1 MKKHLKL
8 LLCLILAV
16 IAIAVQGCTN
26 TTTPGEDTADSVD
39 TTPVVQDLNIVLDG
53 ATEYSIIIREEAS
66 DAVVEASRSLMNAIQ
81 STTDVKLNWTDDYV
95 DSGKSAPAKEI
106 LIGLTNREE
115 SLDVLQNVKYGE
127 FLIQP
132 VGEKL
137 IIAAWDEKSLAKA
150 CSQFTNYIK
159 RNAQTGSFA
168 IPADYS
174 LQGTGVDHLLQMP
187 HYGGRDE
194 LIEFIDLADA
204 CYMMYA
210 NDTDLAEF
218 EAYYQVLEDA
228 GYTRLAYNKM
238 ADNHFASYVNDEM
251 IVHASYLSS
260 GKDARVTI
268 EKKYATDIFVE
279 SEYEKVCEP
288 TVTLVGL
295 EGYGGIEGTVPGTF
309 YGNPIGLLM
318 IFRMEDGRFV
328 IVDGGGMADETVSLI
343 YDNLYELAVDKDNI
357 VIAAWMLTHAHGD
370 HVGGFTMF
378 TNSARQKQVTV
389 QNIIH
394 HFCTNEQ
401 YANCN
406 DAGRAAETRPLM
418 RSYKGANV
426 IKAHAGQVLKIGGA
440 EIEILCTPGELEPYT
455 MQDHNTSSVIFRVT
469 ANDNS
474 VMILGD
480 ASYITCSFLV
490 KHYGEYLKSD
500 MVQLSHHGYAGGT
513 VALYDKVLADVVL
526 WPGGV
531 GGFDG
536 GLEPQNLKDRDAN
549 AHAIYLADEV
559 YVAGEAVYTFTMPYT
574 PEDTGNTKIIK

>member
-1 MKKHLKL
+1 MKKYFKL
-8 LLCLILAV
+8 LLCLLLAV

-53 ATEYSIIIREEAS
+53 STKYSIVIREEAADS
-66 DAVVEASRSLMNAIQ
+66 VVEASRSIMNAIQ

-115 SLDVLQNVKYGE
+115 SLEVLQNVKYGE

-137 IIAAWDEKSLAKA
+137 VIAAWDEKSLSKA
-150 CSQFTNYIK
+150 CSQFVNYIK
-159 RNAQTGSFA
+159 RNAQSGTFA
-168 IPADYS
+168 IPAEYS
-174 LQGTGVDHLLQMP
+174 LQGTGIDHLLQMP
-187 HYGGRDE
+187 HYGARDE
-194 LIEFIDLADA
+194 LVEFIDLADA
-204 CYMMYA
+204 CYMLYA
-210 NDTDLAEF
+210 NNTDLAEF
-218 EAYYQVLEDA
+218 EAYYQVLENA
-228 GYTRLAYNKM
+228 GYTRVAYNKM
-238 ADNHFASYVNDEM
+238 AENHFVSYVNDEM
-251 IVHASYLSS
+251 IVHASYLAS

-268 EKKYATDIFVE
+268 EKKYNTDIFVE
-279 SEYEKVCEP
+279 SAYEKVCEP

-318 IFRMEDGRFV
+318 IFRLEDGRFIV
-328 IVDGGGMADETVSLI
+328 VDGGGMADETVSLI

-378 TNSARQKQVTV
+378 TNSARRKQVTV

-394 HFCTNEQ
+394 HFSTNEQ
-401 YANCN
+401 YKNCN

-418 RSYKGANV
+418 RAYKDANI
-426 IKAHAGQVLKIGGA
+426 IKAHAGQVLKVGGA
-440 EIEILCTPGELEPYT
+440 EIEILCTSGELEPYT
-455 MQDHNTSSVIFRVT
+455 LQDHNTTSVVFRVT
-469 ANDNS
+469 AQDNS
-474 VMILGD
+474 VMVLGD

-490 KHYGEYLKSD
+490 KHYGDYLKSD

-536 GLEPQNLKDRDAN
+536 GLEPEDLRYRESN
-549 AHAIYLADEV
+549 AHAISLADEV
-559 YVAGEAVYTFTMPYT
+559 YVAGEAVHTLTMPYT
-574 PEDTGNTKIIK
+574 PEDTDKAKIIK

>member
-1 MKKHLKL
+1 MKKYLKL
-8 LLCLILAV
+8 LLCLLLAV
-16 IAIAVQGCTN
+16 IAIAVQGCTS
-26 TTTPGEDTADSVD
+26 TTTPGEDTGDSVD
-39 TTPVVQDLNIVLDG
+39 TTPLLQDLHIVLDG

-81 STTDVKLNWTDDYV
+81 STTDVKLNWTDDDV
-95 DSGKSAPAKEI
+95 DSAKSAPAKEI

-115 SLDVLQNVKYGE
+115 SLEVLQNVRYGE

-137 IIAAWDEKSLAKA
+137 VIAAWDEKSLAKA
-150 CSQFTNYIK
+150 CSQFVNYVK
-159 RNAQTGSFA
+159 RNAQSGTFS

-174 LQGTGVDHLLQMP
+174 LQGTGIDHLLQMP
-187 HYGGRDE
+187 HYGARDE
-194 LIEFIDLADA
+194 LVEFIDLADA
-204 CYMMYA
+204 CYMLYA
-210 NDTDLAEF
+210 NDTDLTEF
-218 EAYYQVLEDA
+218 EAYYQVLENA
-228 GYTRLAYNKM
+228 GYTRVAYNKM
-238 ADNHFASYVNDEM
+238 AENHFASYVNDEM
-251 IVHASYLSS
+251 IVHASYLAS
-260 GKDARVTI
+260 GKDVRVTI

-279 SEYEKVCEP
+279 SAYEKVCEP

-295 EGYGGIEGTVPGTF
+295 EGYGGIAGTVPGTF

-318 IFRMEDGRFV
+318 IFRLEDGRFIV
-328 IVDGGGMADETVSLI
+328 VDGGGMADETVSLI

-378 TNSARQKQVTV
+378 TNSARKSQVTV

-394 HFCTNEQ
+394 HFSTNEQ
-401 YANCN
+401 YKNCN

-418 RSYKGANV
+418 RAYKGANI
-426 IKAHAGQVLKIGGA
+426 IKAHAGQVLKVGGA
-440 EIEILCTPGELEPYT
+440 EIEILCTSGELEPYT
-455 MQDHNTSSVIFRVT
+455 LQDHNTTSVVFRVT
-469 ANDNS
+469 AQDNS
-474 VMILGD
+474 VMVLGD

-490 KHYGEYLKSD
+490 KHYGDYLKSD

-536 GLEPQNLKDRDAN
+536 GLEPEDLRYRESN
-549 AHAIYLADEV
+549 AHAIFLADEV
-559 YVAGEAVYTFTMPYT
+559 YVAGEAVYTLTMPYT
-574 PEDTGNTKIIK
+574 PEETDNAKIIK